1 MKRSAV
7 VTLALLALASPTFAE
22 PKDAATNAANSAD
35 QYYVPTEKGDFHAS
49 KLIGSRVYATEAT
62 VDADAAVENV
72 NKEWDDI
79 GEVNN
84 IVVGRDGTVKAV
96 VVGVGGFLGLGEKN
110 IAVKMDEL
118 KFLKKAG
125 DDASD
130 YFIVVKSNKESLE
143 KAPEYKAVAE

>member
-1 MKRSAV
+1 MKRSAL
-7 VTLALLALASPTFAE
+7 VTLAILTLASPAFAE
-22 PKDAATNAANSAD
+22 TKDAATNATNSSD
-35 QYYVPTEKGDFHAS
+35 QYYVSTEKGDFHAS
-49 KLIGSRVYATEAT
+49 KLIGSRVYATEAA
-62 VDADAAVENV
+62 VDADAAVESA
-72 NKEWDDI
+72 NKDWDDI

-110 IAVKMDEL
+110 VAVKMNEL

-125 DDASD
+125 DDPSD
-130 YFIVVKSNKESLE
+130 YFIVVKSNKESLD

>member
-7 VTLALLALASPTFAE
+7 AALAILTLSSPAFAQT
-22 PKDAATNAANSAD
+22 KDAATNAANSSD
-35 QYYVPTEKGDFHAS
+35 QYYVSTEKGDFHAS
-49 KLIGSRVYATEAT
+49 KLIGSRVYATEAA
-62 VDADAAVENV
+62 VDADAAVESV

-110 IAVKMDEL
+110 IAVKMNEL